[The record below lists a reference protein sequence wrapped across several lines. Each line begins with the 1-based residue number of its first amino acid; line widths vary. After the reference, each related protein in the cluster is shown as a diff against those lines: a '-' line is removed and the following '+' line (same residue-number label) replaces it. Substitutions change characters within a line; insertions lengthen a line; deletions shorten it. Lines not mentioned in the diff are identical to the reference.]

1 MDLGKGIRR
10 AWELVFGR
18 RCGRD
23 SRIKSIL
30 SRTQMTR
37 MALQA
42 KRKRKMTVMKLKLRF
57 MTCSLVV

>member
-1 MDLGKGIRR
+1 MDLRKGIRR
-10 AWELVFGR
+10 VWELVSGR

-30 SRTQMTR
+30 SRAQMTK

-42 KRKRKMTVMKLKLRF
+42 KRKTKMTVMKLKLRF
-57 MTCSLVV
+57 MTCSPVV